1 MNRARFTFAATLVG
15 ASCLA
20 AAAFAQTPAPAPAPA
35 PAPMTSILAGKK
47 FTPPFKGQA
56 EIEFTKPVTKRD
68 KEMVVTTIQV
78 RNTQNAPL
86 LRLTI
91 DETWYDKA
99 GGLVTGGKG
108 VIARLEPGEVGTV
121 KIETPFNAKMS
132 ANNYNFAHA
141 NGTVKPRRVEKLV
154 AACPRKRHRQATP
167 RGEAR
172 RRHRRERTGGEAGV
186 GDEEEIGRSR
196 IKHQECVQ
204 GGPSEVRP
212 FVVLG
217 A

>member
-20 AAAFAQTPAPAPAPA
+20 AAAFAQNPAPP
-35 PAPMTSILAGKK
+35 PMNPILAGKK

-154 AACPRKRHRQATP
+154 AATDAKEPAAKPA
-167 RGEAR
+167 
-172 RRHRRERTGGEAGV
+172 
-186 GDEEEIGRSR
+186 
-196 IKHQECVQ
+196 
-204 GGPSEVRP
+204 SETKKK
-212 FVVLG
+212 
-217 A
+217 